1 MLDTLTLRV
10 AFGLVAAC
18 VLVLFY
24 GVTYRSTRSSYS
36 GWWCASLACFIVS
49 ASLFLANGTPAQVLA
64 NPMGNA
70 TGALGAACVWAG
82 GRSLRER
89 RIRAWQVLVG
99 PGLVL
104 VVSLADS
111 PRTDIW
117 SGGAVYLAAMALL
130 IGASARELTLLLRA
144 LEPGVATRAQYR
156 FVLTAM
162 ALASAVIALFY
173 LARTIAFVAVGP
185 ADPLFRAV
193 FGGQVTTLLMM
204 VLLVVVT
211 FSMSALSHEQ
221 QTSELRVQATRD
233 GLTGLLNRAEFL
245 RAAQREIDRGLVRAD
260 AAVVVADLDRF
271 KSIND
276 GLGHA
281 AGDRALTAFA
291 DACRSVVGL
300 RGVIGRLGGD
310 EFVLLVRGAPAEVV
324 LDAIAR
330 VYRGDDEASPMPT
343 VSFGIAPVRAGDDIA
358 LALAYA
364 DEALYEAK
372 AAGRARAVRA
382 ARRDDRP
389 PSLVDDRRSA

>member
-18 VLVLFY
+18 VLALFY
-24 GVTYRSTRSSYS
+24 GVTYRSTRSAYS

-49 ASLFLANGTPAQVLA
+49 ALLFLANGTPVQVVA
-64 NPMGNA
+64 NPLGNA
-70 TGALGAACVWAG
+70 TGVLGAACVWAG
-82 GRSLRER
+82 ARSLRER
-89 RIRAWQVLVG
+89 RVRAWQVLVV
-99 PGLVL
+99 PAVVL
-104 VVSLADS
+104 AVSLADD
-111 PRTDIW
+111 PRTDVW
-117 SGGAVYLAAMALL
+117 SGGAVYLAAMALM
-130 IGASARELTLLLRA
+130 IGASARELGRLLHGLA
-144 LEPGVATRAQYR
+144 PGGTTRAQYR

-162 ALASAVIALFY
+162 ALASAVIAVFY
-173 LARTIAFVAVGP
+173 LARTVAFVAVGP
-185 ADPLFRAV
+185 AHAFFQAV

-221 QTSELRVQATRD
+221 QTSELRLQATRD
-233 GLTGLLNRAEFL
+233 GLTGLLNRSEFL
-245 RAAQREIDRGLVRAD
+245 RAAQREIDRGPVRAE

-291 DACRSVVGL
+291 DACQAVVGI

-310 EFVLLVRGAPAEVV
+310 EFVLLVRGAPAETVAE
-324 LDAIAR
+324 AIAR
-330 VYRGDDEASPMPT
+330 HYRGVDEASPMPT
-343 VSFGIAPVRAGDDIA
+343 VSFGIASVVAGDDIA

-382 ARRDDRP
+382 VRHDDRP
-389 PSLVDDRRSA
+389 PSLVNGRRSA

>member
-10 AFGLVAAC
+10 AFGLVAVC
-18 VLVLFY
+18 VLALFY
-24 GVTYRSTRSSYS
+24 GVTYRSTRSAYS
-36 GWWCASLACFIVS
+36 GWWCASLASFVVS
-49 ASLFLANGTPAQVLA
+49 ASLFLFNGTPVQVVA
-64 NPMGNA
+64 NPLGNTA
-70 TGALGAACVWAG
+70 GVLGAACVWAG
-82 GRSLRER
+82 ARSLRER
-89 RIRAWQVLVG
+89 RVRAWQLLVAPAVVLVA
-99 PGLVL
+99 
-104 VVSLADS
+104 SLADE

-117 SGGAVYLAAMALL
+117 SGGAVYLAAMAALL
-130 IGASARELTLLLRA
+130 GASVRELGLLLRGLGSGDA
-144 LEPGVATRAQYR
+144 PRAQYR
-156 FVLTAM
+156 FVVLSM
-162 ALASAVIALFY
+162 ALVSAVIAVFY
-173 LARTIAFVAVGP
+173 LARTGVFVAVGP
-185 ADPLFRAV
+185 EHPFFETF

-245 RAAQREIDRGLVRAD
+245 REAQREIDRGPVRPD

-291 DACRSVVGL
+291 DACQVVVGL
-300 RGVIGRLGGD
+300 RGIIGRLGGD
-310 EFVLLVRGAPAEVV
+310 EFVLLVRGSPAEAVV
-324 LDAIAR
+324 DAIAR
-330 VYRGDDEASPMPT
+330 YYRGDDPASPMPS
-343 VSFGIAPVRAGDDIA
+343 VSFGIAAVAAGDDIA
-358 LALAYA
+358 LALEYA

-382 ARRDDRP
+382 GRRDDRP
-389 PSLVDDRRSA
+389 PLPVDGRRTA